1 MSSLMAEWVDSGL
14 SEEQTSWS
22 IDYSSYSYDKY
33 HKFWCKLGPREHEK
47 HVYEAVYVG
56 SIPNTEPVYT
66 GMPLVD
72 LM

>member
-1 MSSLMAEWVDSGL
+1 MD
-14 SEEQTSWS
+14 
-22 IDYSSYSYDKY
+22 
-33 HKFWCKLGPREHEK
+33 PREQEK

>member
-1 MSSLMAEWVDSGL
+1 M
-14 SEEQTSWS
+14 
-22 IDYSSYSYDKY
+22 
-33 HKFWCKLGPREHEK
+33 GPREHEK